1 MREVYICFFLTLA
14 LYGVVT
20 WIKNDSFKSIIL
32 AFLGF
37 TGATLFHGAMFVGA
51 LVFILIVSIK
61 YLKKFINLLINYKI
75 NIKNIAITSIF
86 FIILGLYVTNKISIQ
101 YLGKFSTI
109 NEKTLL
115 EKTNYAFRGD
125 ASWPQWTKAK
135 SGIELIYK
143 APVRSI
149 YFIFSPFPW
158 DVKKTKHLIGMAD
171 SFLYMYLS
179 LLILR
184 NIKTIWKDPALRIV
198 LLLLAS
204 YIFVFGFGVGNFGTG
219 IRHRS
224 KFALLFILLAG
235 PLIKKIILNLN
246 LKK

>member
-1 MREVYICFFLTLA
+1 MDINFISLFNIIFCLIYARGLYLFFLTLA
-14 LYGVVT
+14 LYGVGT

-61 YLKKFINLLINYKI
+61 YLKNFINLLINYKI
-75 NIKNIAITSIF
+75 NIKNVAITSIF

-143 APVRSI
+143 SPVRSI

-158 DVKKTKHLIGMAD
+158 DVKKTKHLIGMARFFFVHVFIIFD
-171 SFLYMYLS
+171 FKKYKNYMERS
-179 LLILR
+179 CVKNCVIIISILHLCIWIWGWKFWNR
-184 NIKTIWKDPALRIV
+184 HKT
-198 LLLLAS
+198 
-204 YIFVFGFGVGNFGTG
+204 
-219 IRHRS
+219 
-224 KFALLFILLAG
+224 
-235 PLIKKIILNLN
+235 
-246 LKK
+246 